1 MAEPAAA
8 PGEAGKAGQAG
19 EEQDLAAA
27 RSVVYRIFAELFE
40 YPNDA
45 LAAAIASGEP
55 VARLR
60 EALACVDP
68 ALVVG
73 VDWEALGNAAGSG
86 EPDDNLAVQYT
97 RLFDVGVPGPPCPL
111 YGGLYASE
119 RMKTME
125 EALRFYR
132 HFALATSPSQKEL
145 PDHLTVE
152 LEFLHF
158 LTFKEVEC
166 LAGAGDPGPF
176 RRAQRDFIA
185 RHPGR
190 WVPELCERLNKHDS
204 SAFFRELAAALRAF
218 LVHDAAAID

>member
-1 MAEPAAA
+1 MTELGEHLTWDRKEGPRVAAVRS
-8 PGEAGKAGQAG
+8 QAY
-19 EEQDLAAA
+19 QL
-27 RSVVYRIFAELFE
+27 FAQLFE
-40 YPNDA
+40 YPGEA
-45 LAAAIASGEP
+45 EAAAIEAGESGRRLHQALAQVDSSLLADADWNALASGDE
-55 VARLR
+55 
-60 EALACVDP
+60 
-68 ALVVG
+68 
-73 VDWEALGNAAGSG
+73 
-86 EPDDNLAVQYT
+86 LAVHYT

-132 HFALATSPSQKEL
+132 HFGLASSPSQREL

-158 LTFKEVEC
+158 LTFKEAEA
-166 LAGAGDPGPF
+166 LQAGTDPGPF

-190 WVPELCERLNKHDS
+190 WVPQLASRLQKQDCP
-204 SAFFRELAAALRAF
+204 AYFRELVALLGAF
-218 LVHDAAAID
+218 LVHDAAAIADGERT